1 MTLHRF
7 RMLTARTEE
16 ADLRQAITV
25 ALLAEVPRSAAS
37 YQRFYARVVEEVQR
51 PTASPAAD
59 TPELV
64 SCV

>member
-1 MTLHRF
+1 MTLQRF
-7 RMLTARTEE
+7 RMLTARTDE

-25 ALLAEVPRSAAS
+25 ALMADVPRSAAS
-37 YQRFYARVVEEVQR
+37 YQHFYARVVEELQR
-51 PTASPAAD
+51 PKASPAAH